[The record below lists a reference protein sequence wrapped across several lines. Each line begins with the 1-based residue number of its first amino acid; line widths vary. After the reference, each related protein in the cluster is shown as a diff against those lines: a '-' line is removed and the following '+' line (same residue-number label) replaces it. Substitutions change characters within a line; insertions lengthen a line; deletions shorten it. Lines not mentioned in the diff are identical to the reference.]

1 MNAER
6 VGSALKDDPAHRA
19 ASFLSKEQLA
29 SGKTYSFTGGDGSSY
44 ILLQTKGKMDGKQGI
59 FEYILNSKGQ
69 VTHQRFIN
77 GGTYTGFPNQVVPKG
92 GY

>member
-6 VGSALKDDPAHRA
+6 VGSALKDDPAHRT

-29 SGKTYSFTGGDGSSY
+29 SGKTFSFTGGDGSSY
-44 ILLQTKGKMDGKQGI
+44 TLLQTKGQLDGNGGI
-59 FEYILNSKGQ
+59 FEYILNSNGQ